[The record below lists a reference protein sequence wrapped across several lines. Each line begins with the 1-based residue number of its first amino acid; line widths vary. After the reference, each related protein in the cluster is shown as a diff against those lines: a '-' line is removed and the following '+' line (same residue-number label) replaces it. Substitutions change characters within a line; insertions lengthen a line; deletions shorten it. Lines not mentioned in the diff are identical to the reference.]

1 MRYFPF
7 VFLFTIVS
15 VAQAQT
21 NYQVRLNF
29 SITNNSIQY
38 QLRFTDQ
45 GLDKTIAP
53 VKESGK
59 WVFKGSIEQ
68 KDPIWASVVEMEDG
82 EFSSV
87 KSFWLGAGIVELKKK
102 KDDELDEAEVVSK
115 HPFQQ
120 HQDELDR
127 ILAPLKMAQNR
138 IELNLSQRPPVEQV
152 RDYMKQLDSLEKKE
166 EQYKRDYIRKY
177 PERYV
182 GLHAMSYSMMDWG
195 VDTTKALFEKMSASL
210 KETSYGMKVRKFISL
225 NKNIQEGSDVVDIVQ
240 LSPTGDTL
248 RLSALRGK
256 WVLLDF
262 WASWCGPCRDQ
273 NPELVELYS
282 KWKDKGFE
290 IFAVSLDQTKE
301 DWVAAIKKDS
311 LTWLHVSELNEFEN
325 TAAYVYGVNAVPTNF
340 LIDPKGKVV
349 KKDLEPDEIDEFL
362 SEIFNTNAKHQ
373 KGLIQKGYSL
383 ASQLS
388 MIVSKPNGLKSRIL
402 HF

>member
-1 MRYFPF
+1 
-7 VFLFTIVS
+7 
-15 VAQAQT
+15 
-21 NYQVRLNF
+21 
-29 SITNNSIQY
+29 
-38 QLRFTDQ
+38 
-45 GLDKTIAP
+45 
-53 VKESGK
+53 
-59 WVFKGSIEQ
+59 
-68 KDPIWASVVEMEDG
+68 
-82 EFSSV
+82 
-87 KSFWLGAGIVELKKK
+87 
-102 KDDELDEAEVVSK
+102 
-115 HPFQQ
+115 
-120 HQDELDR
+120 
-127 ILAPLKMAQNR
+127 
-138 IELNLSQRPPVEQV
+138 
-152 RDYMKQLDSLEKKE
+152 
-166 EQYKRDYIRKY
+166 
-177 PERYV
+177 
-182 GLHAMSYSMMDWG
+182 MMDWG

-349 KKDLEPDEIDEFL
+349 KKDLEPDEIDELL
-362 SEIFNTNAKHQ
+362 SEVFNTNAKHQ
-373 KGLIQKGYSL
+373 KGLTQKGHSP
-383 ASQLS
+383 ASQIS
-388 MIVSKPNGLKSRIL
+388 MIVSKPKR
-402 HF
+402 